1 MKGSRRVHVKGRE
14 KYVEELRKAE
24 RVRYRNQVRR
34 IFQGERPPLYNIY
47 PREASKD
54 KTDLAGRIQC
64 LSLSKHTSK
73 RVEVKVTLQGVN

>member
-1 MKGSRRVHVKGRE
+1 M
-14 KYVEELRKAE
+14 EELRKAE
-24 RVRYRNQVRR
+24 RVRYCNQVRR
-34 IFQGERPPLYNIY
+34 IFQGERAPLYNTD

-64 LSLSKHTSK
+64 WSLSKHTSK